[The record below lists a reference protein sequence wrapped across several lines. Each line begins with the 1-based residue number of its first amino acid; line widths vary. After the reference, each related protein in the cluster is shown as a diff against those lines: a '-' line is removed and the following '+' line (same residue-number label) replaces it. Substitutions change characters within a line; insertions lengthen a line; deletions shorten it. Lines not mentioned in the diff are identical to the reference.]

1 MKKRTLTR
9 ASSFTVL
16 AAAAALFCQALS
28 TRAETWNLAG
38 GGSWNNSANW
48 NPVGIPNAVG
58 SSATFNN
65 AASGSN
71 PAQGANRTV
80 TADTAL
86 TAGSIH
92 FNNDAAN
99 TFTMSITAGTSG
111 SLTFDETAAGPAT
124 INISAVVGTGNN
136 TISAPIILTDSLVAT
151 VNHITASSAA
161 GALNL
166 TATISGPGGFTKQ
179 GDGLAT
185 FGTGAKTYGG
195 ATVLSGGRMR
205 ISLAAQPSATTG
217 FTINSGAQ
225 LTLISAGNY
234 ILGNGPLNLNGAGAT
249 TGPFAAFP
257 GAIRPDTG
265 LALSI
270 SNPVVLQSD
279 TLIHVQGTG
288 GSITLLNAVSG
299 PGRLTLTAPSHDA
312 NLGALALS
320 GTNTYSGGTVVHGG
334 RVVLLGSGTHGVHV
348 SLGSGNVIVESAH
361 AAFAGSSARLVIEMG
376 VLNGI
381 ADTATL
387 TLAGGNVAGVADDGC
402 VELQLGVNEVV
413 AGLVLG
419 GVAQALGTYGSTA
432 SGTAVKNDEYFSG
445 PGIITVAV
453 PAARPALKIVRSA
466 PGVIFSWPTN
476 FTGFVLQETATLL
489 TNNTAWTDVT
499 NSVVVSGTNNTVTL
513 NASSGNDFFQL
524 KK

>member
-1 MKKRTLTR
+1 MKNRILVR

-16 AAAAALFCQALS
+16 ATATALFCQALS
-28 TRAETWNLAG
+28 TQAETWNLAG

-48 NPVGIPNAVG
+48 NPVGIPNAIG
-58 SSATFNN
+58 ARATFNN
-65 AASGSN
+65 AASVLN
-71 PAQGANRTV
+71 PAQSANRTV
-80 TADTAL
+80 TADAAQTV
-86 TAGSIH
+86 GSIN

-99 TFTMSITAGTSG
+99 TFTMSITAGASG
-111 SLTFDETAAGPAT
+111 SLIFDETGAGPAT
-124 INISAVVGTGNN
+124 INVSAVVGTGNN
-136 TISAPIILTDSLVAT
+136 TISAPITLTDSLVAT
-151 VNHITASSAA
+151 VNNITASSAA

-166 TATISGPGGFTKQ
+166 TATMSGPGGFTKQ

-185 FGTGAKTYGG
+185 FGTGTKTYGG
-195 ATVLSGGRMR
+195 ATILNGGRMR
-205 ISLAAQPSATTG
+205 ISVTAQPSATAS
-217 FTINSGAQ
+217 FTINAGAQ
-225 LTLISAGNY
+225 LTPISAGNY
-234 ILGNGPLNLNGAGAT
+234 ILGSGPLNLNGVGAT

-257 GAIRPDTG
+257 GAIRPDTS

-279 TLIHVQGTG
+279 SLIHVQGTG

-334 RVVLLGSGTHGVHV
+334 RVVLLGSGTHGVQV

-361 AAFAGSSARLVIEMG
+361 ATFAGSSSRLVIETG
-376 VLNGI
+376 VLDGI

-419 GVAQALGTYGSTA
+419 GVAQGLGTYGSTA
-432 SGTAVKNDEYFSG
+432 SSAAVKNDEYFSG

-453 PAARPALKIVRSA
+453 PAVRPALKIVRSA
-466 PGVIFSWPTN
+466 PDVIISWPTN
-476 FTGFVLQETATLL
+476 ATGFVLQETATLL
-489 TNNTAWTDVT
+489 TNNTVWADVT

-513 NASSGNDFFQL
+513 NASSGNDFFRL
-524 KK
+524 RK